1 MKQIRK
7 NVIRGGFSLMAMLAP
22 LLALADDFQA
32 LQLEVQQHYDSE
44 LKDLFEH
51 FHANPELSFVEFES
65 AASIAKRL
73 EAVGFEVH
81 TGIAQTGVVAL
92 LRNGEGPLVMMRADM
107 DALPVKELTKLP

>member
-1 MKQIRK
+1 MKQIIES
-7 NVIRGGFSLMAMLAP
+7 VIRGGVGLIVMLAP
-22 LLALADDFQA
+22 LLASANDVPD

-65 AASIAKRL
+65 AANIAKRL

-81 TGIAQTGVVAL
+81 TGIAQTGIVAL

-107 DALPVKELTKLP
+107 DLSLIHI